1 MTKRNRIRYAG
12 RWDGKPPEDGFYYV
26 YNTDQS
32 AGALSLGEFQAY
44 TYDGFRKLKAKLLTG
59 EDIAPVCEQNR
70 EAQGLYAMASIRDE
84 AGRSHGYM
92 AVVLSMDATIQAERD
107 FLTHIICVLLLITAV
122 LAVLSILTAQHIL
135 IKPVNQLTD
144 AAESFVQRH
153 RETAPDE
160 RIALEASGGDN
171 RFYGTER
178 MLAALNACGEAMPQE
193 LLAAVQ
199 TDVDCARYVL
209 PQEEKRKVKL

>member
-1 MTKRNRIRYAG
+1 M
-12 RWDGKPPEDGFYYV
+12 
-26 YNTDQS
+26 
-32 AGALSLGEFQAY
+32 GEFQVY

-59 EDIAPVCEQNR
+59 EDIAPVREQNR

-92 AVVLSMDATIQAERD
+92 AVVLSIDATIQAERD
-107 FLTHIICVLLLITAV
+107 FLTHIICVLLLITAG

-144 AAESFVQRH
+144 AAESFVQRR

-160 RIALEASGGDN
+160 RIAPEASGGDN

-178 MLAALNACGEAMPQE
+178 MLAALNTCGETTPQT
-193 LLAAVQ
+193 LLAAVR
-199 TDVDCARYVL
+199 TDADCARYVL
-209 PQEEKRKVKL
+209 PQEEKRKIKL

>member
-1 MTKRNRIRYAG
+1 MTERNGIRRSLGWKAAVGWILFRLQHGSERG
-12 RWDGKPPEDGFYYV
+12 R
-26 YNTDQS
+26 T
-32 AGALSLGEFQAY
+32 ALGEFRPY
-44 TYDGFRKLKAKLLTG
+44 TYDGFREMKAKLLTG
-59 EDIAPVCEQNR
+59 EDIAPVREQNR
-70 EAQGLYAMASIRDE
+70 EAQGLYAMVSIRDE

-92 AVVLSMDATIQAERD
+92 AV
-107 FLTHIICVLLLITAV
+107 
-122 LAVLSILTAQHIL
+122 VLSILTAQHIL

-144 AAESFVQRH
+144 AAESFVQRR

-160 RIALEASGGDN
+160 RIAPEASGGNN

-178 MLAALNACGEAMPQE
+178 MLAALNTCGETTPQT

-209 PQEEKRKVKL
+209 PQEEKRKAKL

>member
-1 MTKRNRIRYAG
+1 MR
-12 RWDGKPPEDGFYYV
+12 
-26 YNTDQS
+26 
-32 AGALSLGEFQAY
+32 
-44 TYDGFRKLKAKLLTG
+44 
-59 EDIAPVCEQNR
+59 EQNR

-122 LAVLSILTAQHIL
+122 LAVLSILTAQNIL

-144 AAESFVQRH
+144 AAESFVQRR

-160 RIALEASGGDN
+160 RIAPEASGGNN

-209 PQEEKRKVKL
+209 PQDTQGKTIGNGRIFIIVTKDKRCRDEC

>member
-1 MTKRNRIRYAG
+1 MTKRNRIRRSLGWKAGGGWILLRLQHGSERGRTVAG
-12 RWDGKPPEDGFYYV
+12 RVSGLYIRWLQRAEG
-26 YNTDQS
+26 
-32 AGALSLGEFQAY
+32 
-44 TYDGFRKLKAKLLTG
+44 KLLTG
-59 EDIAPVCEQNR
+59 EDIAPAREQNR
-70 EAQGLYAMASIRDE
+70 EAQGLYALASIRDE

-144 AAESFVQRH
+144 AAESFVQRR

-160 RIALEASGGDN
+160 RIAPEASGGDN

-178 MLAALNACGEAMPQE
+178 MLAALNACGGAMPQE

>member
-1 MTKRNRIRYAG
+1 MR
-12 RWDGKPPEDGFYYV
+12 
-26 YNTDQS
+26 
-32 AGALSLGEFQAY
+32 
-44 TYDGFRKLKAKLLTG
+44 
-59 EDIAPVCEQNR
+59 EQNR
-70 EAQGLYAMASIRDE
+70 EAQGLYALASIRDE

-144 AAESFVQRH
+144 AAESFVQRR

-160 RIALEASGGDN
+160 RIGDN

-178 MLAALNACGEAMPQE
+178 MLAALNTCGETTPQT
-193 LLAAVQ
+193 LLAAVR
-199 TDVDCARYVL
+199 TDADCARYVL

>member
-1 MTKRNRIRYAG
+1 MTKRNRIRRSLGWKAAVGWILFRLQHGSERG
-12 RWDGKPPEDGFYYV
+12 R
-26 YNTDQS
+26 T
-32 AGALSLGEFQAY
+32 ALGEFRPY
-44 TYDGFRKLKAKLLTG
+44 TYDGFREMKAKLLTG
-59 EDIAPVCEQNR
+59 EDIAPVREQNR
-70 EAQGLYAMASIRDE
+70 EAQGLYAMVSIRDE

-107 FLTHIICVLLLITAV
+107 FLPHIICVLLLITAV

-144 AAESFVQRH
+144 AAESFVQR
-153 RETAPDE
+153 RRGAAPDE
-160 RIALEASGGDN
+160 RIAPEASGGNN

-178 MLAALNACGEAMPQE
+178 TLAALNACGEAMPQE

-209 PQEEKRKVKL
+209 P

>member
-1 MTKRNRIRYAG
+1 
-12 RWDGKPPEDGFYYV
+12 
-26 YNTDQS
+26 
-32 AGALSLGEFQAY
+32 
-44 TYDGFRKLKAKLLTG
+44 
-59 EDIAPVCEQNR
+59 
-70 EAQGLYAMASIRDE
+70 
-84 AGRSHGYM
+84 M

-144 AAESFVQRH
+144 AAESFVQRR

-160 RIALEASGGDN
+160 RIAPEASGGDN

-178 MLAALNACGEAMPQE
+178 MLAALNACDEAMPQE

>member
-1 MTKRNRIRYAG
+1 M
-12 RWDGKPPEDGFYYV
+12 
-26 YNTDQS
+26 
-32 AGALSLGEFQAY
+32 GEFQAY

-59 EDIAPVCEQNR
+59 EDIAPVREQNR

-92 AVVLSMDATIQAERD
+92 AVVLS
-107 FLTHIICVLLLITAV
+107 
-122 LAVLSILTAQHIL
+122 ILTAQHIL

-144 AAESFVQRH
+144 AAESFVQRR
-153 RETAPDE
+153 REAAPDE
-160 RIALEASGGDN
+160 RIVPEASGGDN